1 MILIFRGGCF
11 AMEWESL
18 CADVAG
24 DDDAEPRDGSF
35 AACFIASPKSGVLAR
50 LACRERRE
58 EGGVEVTSGEEAG
71 PGGGLYRHLRWFGAI
86 GSWMGQSL
94 LMHPAQPSD
103 Q

>member
-1 MILIFRGGCF
+1 MILIFRGGSF

-35 AACFIASPKSGVLAR
+35 AACFIAEESGVLAVAR

-71 PGGGLYRHLRWFGAI
+71 PGGGLYRHSGGLEPLDLGCGTSADA
-86 GSWMGQSL
+86 SST
-94 LMHPAQPSD
+94 AV
-103 Q
+103 

>member
-58 EGGVEVTSGEEAG
+58 EVGVEVTSGEEAG
-71 PGGGLYRHLRWFGAI
+71 PGGGLYRHSGGLEPLDLGWGTSADA
-86 GSWMGQSL
+86 SST
-94 LMHPAQPSD
+94 AV
-103 Q
+103 